1 MPESGFLKWWE
12 TQRQFSV
19 PAIRI
24 FVESEGMIYGRLE
37 DGSYRSSHV
46 GIPSDT
52 YACNVCGPKAYVGK
66 LETVNGEPTTLRTL
80 QLPYDDVLGFSV
92 APDFLQ
98 WYKAQANT
106 KGASLAP
113 LKMSPSQG
121 EYPDGQWVHLMTG
134 LAYEQTESGFT
145 ARYNNSTQSEWLK
158 VIGSKSLAVAI
169 GLEANCVLRGNPAHG
184 AGLVRAFT
192 AWTQGGALRT
202 QAKSNIDTAAGH
214 LVRVFVSNPDPRPAP
229 EGPCAFCASPANHW
243 GTPWPLCAEAHCSA
257 ANHFHEERC
266 QSGGVDTPETRTETL
281 VYAKRW
287 LEDQLAETAKQ
298 KPEGSCSFCNEPALF
313 PNVPG
318 TPLTCATHER
328 AGWRLHHRLELGGVS
343 DTPELRQEVLRH
355 VAASDQFLRDG
366 QREASGALTLFDE
379 FGTERDRRGK
389 GIAELKPPP
398 EEIPLVGIT
407 PHYEWP

>member
-1 MPESGFLKWWE
+1 MARMIEYHVPRTYIFVEHEQTLYQRLVDGGYRVVLKEVKNDEQACKHVPPYAFVGKLMLFGDTPHSTLWLQCHPTEMIPVCNFLKWYE
-12 TQRQFSV
+12 
-19 PAIRI
+19 
-24 FVESEGMIYGRLE
+24 
-37 DGSYRSSHV
+37 
-46 GIPSDT
+46 
-52 YACNVCGPKAYVGK
+52 
-66 LETVNGEPTTLRTL
+66 
-80 QLPYDDVLGFSV
+80 
-92 APDFLQ
+92 
-98 WYKAQANT
+98 AQTNT
-106 KGASLAP
+106 KGASLTP
-113 LKMSPSQG
+113 VKKGPPQPSYYPAGKWVYVTQG
-121 EYPDGQWVHLMTG
+121 SLIFQ
-134 LAYEQTESGFT
+134 QTASGFVL
-145 ARYNNSTQSEWLK
+145 RYTTWLLQELLE
-158 VIGSKSLAVAI
+158 SLGHQALIVAV
-169 GLEANCVLRGNPAHG
+169 GGEVDDVLRGNPGHAVELIVSFRIWHDT
-184 AGLVRAFT
+184 LRA
-192 AWTQGGALRT
+192 
-202 QAKSNIDTAAGH
+202 QAKSNVDTAAGH
-214 LVRVFVSNPDPRPAP
+214 LVFVPAPRPAP
-229 EGPCAFCASPANHW
+229 EGSCAFCAAPANHW

-266 QSGGVDTPETRTETL
+266 QNGGVDTPETRAETL
-281 VYAKRW
+281 AYAKRW

-298 KPEGSCSFCNEPALF
+298 KPEGSCSFCKEPALL